1 MVSENGMAVA
11 DPEFKDITQ
20 EKERVKPVGLT
31 VEKVE
36 QCPIV
41 GIGGLPQVGIGNEN
55 SIHGE
60 PL

>member
-36 QCPIV
+36 QCP
-41 GIGGLPQVGIGNEN
+41 
-55 SIHGE
+55 
-60 PL
+60 